1 MTDTLKSGTCSQI
14 CFFRHSHITCHQSW
28 NSWETQSYWHAER
41 KKFGKLHIL
50 WTYPCLCCSLRRS
63 KAFWRLPV
71 TYSYGAVLG
80 VPWCSEGCR
89 GSCGVGAL
97 LHAGHW
103 GQRRHQ
109 RRSAGV
115 LKAAVRFD
123 KFGSS
128 FPVAS
133 IWKGLDFGLVV
144 PVWLTTE
151 VAQAV
156 SPGWTQVEQ
165 PSLTSLSSHCYFP
178 IPKCCL
184 CPLAG
189 LVVRVCSNLLT
200 SCRETSWFFK

>member
-1 MTDTLKSGTCSQI
+1 MPSILKFLGNPELLTFRKEEVWQVAHFCEHIRACVAAYGGVKRSG
-14 CFFRHSHITCHQSW
+14 
-28 NSWETQSYWHAER
+28 
-41 KKFGKLHIL
+41 G
-50 WTYPCLCCSLRRS
+50 CLL
-63 KAFWRLPV
+63 
-71 TYSYGAVLG
+71 TYSYRAVLG

-89 GSCGVGAL
+89 GSCGVGGL
-97 LHAGHW
+97 LHAAHW

-115 LKAAVRFD
+115 LKVAVRFNN
-123 KFGSS
+123 FGSS
-128 FPVAS
+128 CTVAS
-133 IWKGLDFGLVV
+133 IWKGLDFGLMV

-151 VAQAV
+151 AAQAV

-184 CPLAG
+184 CPLTG

-200 SCRETSWFFK
+200 SCRETSWFFE